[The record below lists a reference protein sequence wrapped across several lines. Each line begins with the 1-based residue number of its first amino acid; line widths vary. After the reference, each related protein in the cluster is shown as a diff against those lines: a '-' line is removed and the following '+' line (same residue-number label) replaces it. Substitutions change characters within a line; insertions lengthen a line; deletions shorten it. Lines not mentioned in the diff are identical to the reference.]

1 MGRMAEDM
9 HHAEDAFS
17 SDPLAALWG
26 RGRGGAGG
34 VLLLISKSKTGP
46 LTPPYL
52 GQLKCRSDKLGVS
65 KASGA
70 KTQLHA

>member
-1 MGRMAEDM
+1 MQKTLSAQIHSLPRGEGR
-9 HHAEDAFS
+9 
-17 SDPLAALWG
+17 
-26 RGRGGAGG
+26 RGVGGGAADLK
-34 VLLLISKSKTGP
+34 VKIGP

>member
-1 MGRMAEDM
+1 MQKTPSAQI
-9 HHAEDAFS
+9 HS
-17 SDPLAALWG
+17 LP
-26 RGRGGAGG
+26 RGEGGEGEGGG

>member
-1 MGRMAEDM
+1 MAEDM

-17 SDPLAALWG
+17 SDPLAAPWG
-26 RGRGGAGG
+26 GEKGGWEGAADLK
-34 VLLLISKSKTGP
+34 VKIGP
-46 LTPPYL
+46 LTPPCL